1 MYSERVKVVGYAR
14 VSTSEQG
21 ESGAGLAAQRLAITV
36 EAERRGWQLALIV
49 EDIASGRTMR
59 GRDGLA
65 EALRMIEAGEADG
78 LLVSKLDRLSR
89 SVADFATMLARFQ
102 AKGWGLTLLDIGL
115 DTTTVTGAA
124 MAHVVSA
131 FSEMERKRIGER
143 TREALAERRAVGVRL
158 GRPPV
163 LSCEVRERIRRM
175 REGGASLARIADTL
189 SNDGTPT
196 AHGGVRWYPSTV
208 SKVLARA

>member
-1 MYSERVKVVGYAR
+1 MKVVGYAR

-36 EAERRGWQLALIV
+36 EAERRGWELILIV
-49 EDIASGRTMR
+49 EDVASGRTMR

-65 EALRMIEAGEADG
+65 EAVRLIEAGEADG
-78 LLVSKLDRLSR
+78 LLVSKLDQLSR

-143 TREALAERRAVGVRL
+143 TREALAERRAAEFSSDGPARCPTPCGIASARCARAGTASPGSPTRSRMTGRL
-158 GRPPV
+158 PPTAAV
-163 LSCEVRERIRRM
+163 
-175 REGGASLARIADTL
+175 A
-189 SNDGTPT
+189 GTPRPSRRSST
-196 AHGGVRWYPSTV
+196 AT
-208 SKVLARA
+208 A